1 MKRIV
6 LLLASFILVIV
17 RSSANKY
24 VVSNQKVTF
33 HEGYLRCLQYGLEPA
48 EILSES
54 DEEEI
59 ETVLKPLREIF
70 EDLVGFGE
78 GFWIFASNLVNKTN
92 YYWLNSK
99 LPLFYSLFS
108 TGQPDNA
115 DQKENCLEIYQI
127 STGVFGWNDC
137 PCESKI
143 KFICQRKKR
152 DISSCNET
160 NMESNVIAKSS
171 VNRYVVS
178 NQRVTFHEGYI
189 RCLQYGLEPA
199 EILSESD
206 EKEIEAA
213 LEPLRE
219 IQATKPPAGNR
230 ERSSGIKAD
239 AIIYSALLFDQPTS
253 FS

>member
-24 VVSNQKVTF
+24 VVSNQRVTF

-54 DEEEI
+54 DQEEI
-59 ETVLKPLREIF
+59 EAVLKPLREI
-70 EDLVGFGE
+70 GFGE
-78 GFWIFASNLVNKTN
+78 GFWIFASNLVDKTN

-115 DQKENCLEIYQI
+115 GQKENCLEIYQI

-143 KFICQRKKR
+143 KFICQRKK
-152 DISSCNET
+152 
-160 NMESNVIAKSS
+160 
-171 VNRYVVS
+171 
-178 NQRVTFHEGYI
+178 
-189 RCLQYGLEPA
+189 
-199 EILSESD
+199 EI
-206 EKEIEAA
+206 
-213 LEPLRE
+213 
-219 IQATKPPAGNR
+219 
-230 ERSSGIKAD
+230 
-239 AIIYSALLFDQPTS
+239 
-253 FS
+253 